1 MGTSDSAIL
10 AIVGGGNMGAALA
23 GGLLSSGFITTNDL
37 MIVEVLE
44 ARRQHL
50 AQLFP
55 GVTISATIGLCGSAV
70 IAVKPPDVPAAAQ
83 ACVVA
88 GATRVL
94 SIAAG
99 VTIKTLESA
108 CGAGVAVVRAM
119 PNTPALVGQG
129 ASGIAG
135 GAHATQADLEWAQ
148 AVLGSVGIV
157 VTVPEAQLDA
167 VTGLVGSGPAYLF
180 LVAEALMDAGV
191 AEGLPRDTVEL
202 LIRQLFV
209 GSAALLAQGQDP
221 KDLRASVT
229 SPGGTTAAGIAILE
243 AQAIRTAFAEAVRA
257 ATERSRQLGGQ

>member
-1 MGTSDSAIL
+1 
-10 AIVGGGNMGAALA
+10 
-23 GGLLSSGFITTNDL
+23 
-37 MIVEVLE
+37 
-44 ARRQHL
+44 
-50 AQLFP
+50 
-55 GVTISATIGLCGSAV
+55 
-70 IAVKPPDVPAAAQ
+70 
-83 ACVVA
+83 
-88 GATRVL
+88 
-94 SIAAG
+94 
-99 VTIKTLESA
+99 
-108 CGAGVAVVRAM
+108 
-119 PNTPALVGQG
+119 
-129 ASGIAG
+129 
-135 GAHATQADLEWAQ
+135 LEWAQ

>member
-1 MGTSDSAIL
+1 MWCWSGGRPSDAQYACPRGT
-10 AIVGGGNMGAALA
+10 
-23 GGLLSSGFITTNDL
+23 
-37 MIVEVLE
+37 
-44 ARRQHL
+44 
-50 AQLFP
+50 
-55 GVTISATIGLCGSAV
+55 
-70 IAVKPPDVPAAAQ
+70 
-83 ACVVA
+83 
-88 GATRVL
+88 
-94 SIAAG
+94 
-99 VTIKTLESA
+99 
-108 CGAGVAVVRAM
+108 
-119 PNTPALVGQG
+119 G

-135 GAHATQADLEWAQ
+135 GTHATQADLEWAQ